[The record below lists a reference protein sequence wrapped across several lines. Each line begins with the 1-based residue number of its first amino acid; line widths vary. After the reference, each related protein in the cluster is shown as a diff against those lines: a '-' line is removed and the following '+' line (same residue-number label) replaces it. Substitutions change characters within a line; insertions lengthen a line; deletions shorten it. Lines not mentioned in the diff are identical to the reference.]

1 MRLAPI
7 LFLLLAAAHGPLGGG
22 HHAKLS
28 LWHQPAHEGLS
39 RRDFGRNLR
48 QPDSD
53 IAVHQGR
60 FDLGEK
66 HFGMREIPFQI
77 TGSSAHRLDTINLGN
92 GASARVGFVQGHHL
106 GLRFG
111 LPF

>member
-1 MRLAPI
+1 MRSVPI
-7 LFLLLAAAHGPLGGG
+7 LFLLLAAAHGPMGGG
-22 HHAKLS
+22 RHARLS
-28 LWHQPAHEGLS
+28 LWHEPVHEGLA

-48 QPDSD
+48 HSDSD
-53 IAVHQGR
+53 ITVHQGH

-66 HFGMREIPFQI
+66 HFGMRETPFQI
-77 TGSSAHRLDTINLGN
+77 AGSSPHRLDTINLGN
-92 GASARVGFVQGHHL
+92 GASARVGFVQGRHL